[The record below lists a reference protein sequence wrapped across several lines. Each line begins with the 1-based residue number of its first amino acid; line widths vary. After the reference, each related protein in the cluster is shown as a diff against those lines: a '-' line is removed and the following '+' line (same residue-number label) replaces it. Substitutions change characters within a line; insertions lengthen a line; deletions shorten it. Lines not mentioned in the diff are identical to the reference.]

1 MTRFLSTLFLA
12 ASSLLAQ
19 PLYLEQELADDIYA
33 GQVCTRDNWEH
44 PCPVR
49 LYPQPEGY
57 RYYLE
62 ATVEVEQEGLPVV
75 TMKTRLS
82 AYPQNFDGAD
92 TNYGAILHFYFTNSL
107 GMSLSFRRDDFGFN
121 CGNAAYCASGLVYD
135 HWAISDITKLRLKGL
150 KLQGVLQD

>member
-1 MTRFLSTLFLA
+1 MTRFLSILFLA

-19 PLYLEQELADDIYA
+19 PLYLEQELADTIYA

-62 ATVEVEQEGLPVV
+62 GSFRVETQGRPDV
-75 TMKTRLS
+75 TMT
-82 AYPQNFDGAD
+82 
-92 TNYGAILHFYFTNSL
+92 
-107 GMSLSFRRDDFGFN
+107 
-121 CGNAAYCASGLVYD
+121 
-135 HWAISDITKLRLKGL
+135 
-150 KLQGVLQD
+150 